1 MATCLRRRGN
11 NCSENPGSSS
21 ISVSD
26 CVTVGNSVVENAA
39 KYIFP
44 SLSFASLNITLYG
57 VLDLRPCF
65 VGGGHCSRF
74 WTSPTTYVEY
84 FVASLYDLLTDGS
97 TPGQFAVEAIL
108 AGCAYISPTLTR
120 PMEGIYSPQQ
130 YFLAQNAGDEY
141 VCSFEQKVT
150 SANFNI
156 PSRTS
161 NNIAGPALA
170 VSAVSLIHQTCNLLV
185 LGFPSQFWLRFYTSM
200 IDVHTGWHALRVIS
214 VSPANTQRGIIFIV
228 ATVRKK
234 QLKHLNIGFCHL
246 FYRIATL
253 QLSAHGQLWSANFPH
268 SCRQSSPRRLTPRRS
283 NEFLSR

>member
-1 MATCLRRRGN
+1 MECLTWGHVSSAAAIAVVSERVQQRTLNISLRRSMIYSQMVRHQ
-11 NCSENPGSSS
+11 
-21 ISVSD
+21 
-26 CVTVGNSVVENAA
+26 GNSQ
-39 KYIFP
+39 
-44 SLSFASLNITLYG
+44 
-57 VLDLRPCF
+57 
-65 VGGGHCSRF
+65 
-74 WTSPTTYVEY
+74 W
-84 FVASLYDLLTDGS
+84 
-97 TPGQFAVEAIL
+97 
-108 AGCAYISPTLTR
+108 TR